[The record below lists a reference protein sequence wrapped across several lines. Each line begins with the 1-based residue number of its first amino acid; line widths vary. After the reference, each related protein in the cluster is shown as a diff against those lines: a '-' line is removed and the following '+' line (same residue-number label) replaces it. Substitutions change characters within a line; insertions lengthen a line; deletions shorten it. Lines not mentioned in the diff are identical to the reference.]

1 MLAAS
6 QALGVGVIVSA
17 FLFGFR
23 HGIDWDHIAAITDI
37 TSSQEERG
45 RALEYGTIYALGHA
59 LVVFVI
65 GVVAIVLGAKLPDGV
80 DAFMERVVGVT
91 LILLGVYVFT
101 ALVRHGREF
110 RMRSRWM
117 LILSGVQGAFRK
129 VRGGRGREA
138 HDLEP
143 VHRHAG
149 LEPSMSVT
157 VAEDIPVSEWH
168 HGHHGRPGHHHH
180 KHPEPGDDAF
190 MNYGRGTA
198 FGVGMLH
205 GVGAETPTQVVIFL
219 TAAGAGG
226 ALAGIAILVV
236 FLVGLLA
243 SNTLITFGSA
253 FGFVTASKNW
263 TLYVT
268 VAVLTASA
276 SLIIGTL
283 FLLGKGAVLPALF
296 GG

>member
-1 MLAAS
+1 MIAEAS
-6 QALGVGVIVSA
+6 QALGIGVVVSA

-23 HGIDWDHIAAITDI
+23 HGVDWDHIAAITDI
-37 TSSQEERG
+37 TSSQGERG
-45 RALEYGTIYALGHA
+45 RALEYGSMYALGHV

-65 GVVAIVLGAKLPDGV
+65 GSAAIILGTKLPDGV
-80 DAFMERVVGVT
+80 DAVMERVVGVT
-91 LILLGVYVFT
+91 LVVLGVYVFV

-117 LILSGVQGAFRK
+117 LIFSGAGKVYRK
-129 VRGGRGREA
+129 LGGGRRPDA
-138 HDLEP
+138 HELEP
-143 VHRHAG
+143 VHEHADLSG
-149 LEPSMSVT
+149 SLSVA

-180 KHPEPGDDAF
+180 KHPESDEAF

-198 FGVGMLH
+198 FGVGMIH

-226 ALAGIAILVV
+226 QLAGELILVV
-236 FLVGLLA
+236 FLIGLLA
-243 SNTLITFGSA
+243 SNTIITVGSA

-263 TLYVT
+263 KLYVT
-268 VAVLTASA
+268 VAVLTATM
-276 SLIIGTL
+276 SLVIGFL
-283 FLLGKGAVLPALF
+283 FLFGEGRLLPAFF

>member
-6 QALGVGVIVSA
+6 EALGIGVIVSA

-59 LVVFVI
+59 LVVFLI
-65 GVVAIVLGAKLPDGV
+65 GVAAIVLGAKLPDGV
-80 DAFMERVVGVT
+80 DEVMERIVGIT

-101 ALVRHGREF
+101 ALIRHGREF

-117 LILSGVQGAFRK
+117 LIFSGVQGAVRK
-129 VRGGRGREA
+129 VRGGSRREA

-143 VHRHAG
+143 VHRHVEQDG
-149 LEPSMSVT
+149 SLSVA

-180 KHPEPGDDAF
+180 KHPEPGDQAF

-226 ALAGIAILVV
+226 ALAGILILVV
-236 FLVGLLA
+236 FLIGLLT

>member
-1 MLAAS
+1 
-6 QALGVGVIVSA
+6 
-17 FLFGFR
+17 
-23 HGIDWDHIAAITDI
+23 
-37 TSSQEERG
+37 
-45 RALEYGTIYALGHA
+45 
-59 LVVFVI
+59 
-65 GVVAIVLGAKLPDGV
+65 VAIVLGAKLPDGV
-80 DAFMERVVGVT
+80 DAVMERFVGVT
-91 LILLGVYVFT
+91 LIVLGVYVFS

-117 LILSGVQGAFRK
+117 LIFSGVQGAFRK
-129 VRGGRGREA
+129 VRGGRRREA
-138 HDLEP
+138 HELEP
-143 VHRHAG
+143 VHRHAAQDAS
-149 LEPSMSVT
+149 LSVA

-180 KHPEPGDDAF
+180 KHPEPTDDAF
-190 MNYGRGTA
+190 MNYGRRTS

-205 GVGAETPTQVVIFL
+205 GIGAETPTQVVIFL

-226 ALAGIAILVV
+226 PIAGIAILVV
-236 FLVGLLA
+236 FLIGLLS

>member
-6 QALGVGVIVSA
+6 EALGVGVIVSA

-45 RALEYGTIYALGHA
+45 LALEYGTIYALGHA
-59 LVVFVI
+59 LVVFLI
-65 GVVAIVLGAKLPDGV
+65 GVAAIVLGAKLPDGV
-80 DAFMERVVGVT
+80 DEVMERVVGIT

-117 LILSGVQGAFRK
+117 LIFSGVQGAARK
-129 VRGGRGREA
+129 VRGGRRREA

-143 VHRHAG
+143 VHRHT
-149 LEPSMSVT
+149 EQDPSMSVT

-226 ALAGIAILVV
+226 AFAGIAILVV